1 MQRSITPKR
10 LNTCMNNQFNQPNK
24 RRNDKIE
31 KKSLNYKKKF
41 IYSIKNCFFK

>member
-1 MQRSITPKR
+1 MMQRSITPKR

-31 KKSLNYKKKF
+31 KKSLNYKKKVHLF
-41 IYSIKNCFFK
+41 NKKLFF